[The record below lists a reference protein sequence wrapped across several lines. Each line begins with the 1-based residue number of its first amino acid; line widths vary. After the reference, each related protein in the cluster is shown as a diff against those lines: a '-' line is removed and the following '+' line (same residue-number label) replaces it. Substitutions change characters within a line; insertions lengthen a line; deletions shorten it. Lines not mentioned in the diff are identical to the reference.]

1 VTVTEHHG
9 GATEVGDGSAAAVR
23 TRWRSLPL
31 ELVLLFTMF
40 VAYRAGRLL
49 TADHTSTA
57 FANARDLWHAERLL
71 HLPRETGVQDWLL
84 GNVHLVELANTYYAV
99 VHFPATVGFLVYM
112 FVRQPAH
119 YPWVRRTLV
128 LLTGAALIVHV
139 LFPLAPPRMRPD
151 LGFVDTG
158 AVFGPNVY
166 GPPEGQSI
174 ANQFAAMPSLHIGW
188 AMLVAIGLIVA
199 TRSRWRWL
207 WLLHPLITVLVVVG
221 TANHWWLDGVVVLGL
236 LAGSLAIALVPQQV
250 RWWREIVG
258 AGGRARAASEPGR
271 PG

>member
-1 VTVTEHHG
+1 MTVTERP
-9 GATEVGDGSAAAVR
+9 GSATASPQGSGAAVA

-57 FANARDLWHAERLL
+57 FANARELWHVERLL

-84 GNVHLVELANTYYAV
+84 GHVHLVELANAYYAV
-99 VHFPATVGFLVYM
+99 VHFPATLAFLVYM

-128 LLTGAALIVHV
+128 LMTGAALIVHV
-139 LFPLAPPRMRPD
+139 LYPLAPPRMRPD

-166 GPPEGQSI
+166 GPPEGASI

-207 WLLHPLITVLVVVG
+207 SLMHPLLTVVVVVG
-221 TANHWWLDGVVVLGL
+221 TANHWWLDGIIVVGL
-236 LAGSLAIALVPQQV
+236 LAGSLLIALVPQQV
-250 RWWREIVG
+250 RWLRDTV
-258 AGGRARAASEPGR
+258 R
-271 PG
+271 PGGEPAR